1 MNTTTTKPGWTLR
14 RFMWIF
20 VAIALGAFALA
31 ALGRFVL
38 AWPQNMVGMW
48 VGIGAG
54 YLFGAGLFLLVPRWW
69 RQHCDEMYSQAAGRR
84 YIRALWPALICYS
97 LALFASIFLIKRG
110 IDSLPL
116 RAVVA
121 VLPVLALAFM
131 VRAALRYL
139 REIDEL
145 QRRIETEAIGIA
157 SLLVSL
163 LYFAGGLLQKARVID
178 LDAGAAM
185 IWVFPLLCAT
195 YGIAKMVLT
204 RRYL

>member
-1 MNTTTTKPGWTLR
+1 MTLR
-14 RFMWIF
+14 RWMWIF
-20 VAIALGAFALA
+20 VAVALSAFALA
-31 ALGRFVL
+31 AAGRFLL
-38 AWPQNMVGMW
+38 AWPDRMLGMW

-54 YLFGAGLFLLVPRWW
+54 YLLGAALFLLVPRWW
-69 RQHCDEMYSQAAGRR
+69 RQHCDEMYALPAGRR
-84 YIRALWPALICYS
+84 YLRALWPIMVAYS
-97 LALFASIFLIKRG
+97 LTLFLSIWLVKRG
-110 IDSLPL
+110 IDSRLL

-121 VLPVLALAFM
+121 VLVCMAIALLM
-131 VRAALRYL
+131 RAALRYL

-163 LYFAGGLLQKARVID
+163 LYFAGGLLQKAKVVD
-178 LDAGAAM
+178 VDAAVAM
-185 IWVFPLLCAT
+185 IWVFPLLCAI

>member
-1 MNTTTTKPGWTLR
+1 MTLR
-14 RFMWIF
+14 RWMWIF
-20 VAIALGAFALA
+20 VVIGLA
-31 ALGRFVL
+31 ALALAGAGRWL
-38 AWPQNMVGMW
+38 LSWPDDAVGMW

-54 YLFGAGLFLLVPRWW
+54 YLLGAALFLLVPRWW
-69 RQHCDEMYSQAAGRR
+69 RQHCDEMYAQPAGRR
-84 YIRALWPALICYS
+84 YLRALWPIMVGYS
-97 LALFASIFLIKRG
+97 LTLFLSIWLVKRG
-110 IDSLPL
+110 IDSVPL

-121 VLPVLALAFM
+121 VLPVLPIALLM
-131 VRAALRYL
+131 RAALRYL

-163 LYFAGGLLQKARVID
+163 LFFAGGLLQKAKVVDID
-178 LDAGAAM
+178 AAVAM

-195 YGIAKMVLT
+195 YGIAKMVLA

>member
-1 MNTTTTKPGWTLR
+1 MTLR
-14 RFMWIF
+14 RWMWIF
-20 VAIALGAFALA
+20 VVIGLA
-31 ALGRFVL
+31 ALALAGAGRWL
-38 AWPQNMVGMW
+38 LRWPDDAVGMW

-54 YLFGAGLFLLVPRWW
+54 YLLGAALFLLVPRWW
-69 RQHCDEMYSQAAGRR
+69 RQHCDEMYAQPAGRR
-84 YIRALWPALICYS
+84 YLRALWPIMVGYS
-97 LALFASIFLIKRG
+97 LTLFLSIWLVKRG
-110 IDSLPL
+110 IDSVPL

-121 VLPVLALAFM
+121 VLPVLPIALLM
-131 VRAALRYL
+131 RAALRYL

-163 LYFAGGLLQKARVID
+163 LYFAGGLLQKAKVVDID
-178 LDAGAAM
+178 AAVAM

-195 YGIAKMVLT
+195 YGVAKMVLA

>member
-1 MNTTTTKPGWTLR
+1 MTLR

-20 VAIALGAFALA
+20 VAIAAGAFALA
-31 ALGRFVL
+31 AAGQFLL
-38 AWPQNMVGMW
+38 AWPERVVGMW

-54 YLFGAGLFLLVPRWW
+54 YLLGALLFLLAPRWW
-69 RQHCDEMYSQAAGRR
+69 RQHCDDMYAQPAGRR
-84 YIRALWPALICYS
+84 YIRALWPILIGYS
-97 LALFASIFLIKRG
+97 LSLFLSLSLIRRG
-110 IDSLPL
+110 IESLPL

-121 VLPVLALAFM
+121 VLPALALVFLM
-131 VRAALRYL
+131 RAALQFL

-157 SLLVSL
+157 SLLVAL
-163 LYFAGGLLQKARVID
+163 AYFAGGLLQKAKVID
-178 LDAGAAM
+178 LDAAMAM
-185 IWVFPLLCAT
+185 IWVFPLLCAI

>member
-1 MNTTTTKPGWTLR
+1 MTLR

-20 VAIALGAFALA
+20 VAVAAFAFALS

-38 AWPQNMVGMW
+38 AWPANVVGMW
-48 VGIGAG
+48 AGIGAG
-54 YLFGAGLFLLVPRWW
+54 YLLGALLFLLLPRWW
-69 RQHCDEMYSQAAGRR
+69 RQHCDEMYAQPAGKR
-84 YIRALWPALICYS
+84 YLRALWPILVGYS
-97 LALFASIFLIKRG
+97 ISVFLSVWLIKRG
-110 IDSLPL
+110 IESLPL

-121 VLPVLALAFM
+121 VLPALALLLM
-131 VRAALRYL
+131 MRAALRYL
-139 REIDEL
+139 RELDEL

-163 LYFAGGLLQKARVID
+163 AYFAGGLLQKAKVVDID
-178 LDAGAAM
+178 SAAAM
-185 IWVFPLLCAT
+185 IWVFPLLCAI